1 MESSTHI
8 SRPSMGLLQLDEG
21 NKRYE
26 LTRHAPAEALSPF
39 VKHYWLVSWDLTGL
53 ESYPQH
59 VVPNPCVNLVVER
72 GNTFFFGPSGRKFS
86 YLIRGKG
93 QVFGVKFRPGGF
105 YPFVRLPIS
114 SLCEQ
119 PLEVSR
125 VLDVSAASLEEQ
137 LLTDGHDVDKVSY
150 MDQLLCAHLP
160 AEDTQARL
168 VHDIVQQIELNR
180 ELLRVDDLSSFW
192 NIHTRKLQR
201 LFNQYVGIGPKTV
214 IKLYRLQNAAELIDR
229 GLHCDLVKLSQE
241 LGYHDQPHFIKD
253 FKSIIGSTPEEYI
266 HSRKNLPPNI
276 RTGV

>member
-39 VKHYWLVSWDLTGL
+39 VKHYWMVSWDLTGL

-86 YLIRGKG
+86 YHIHGKG

-105 YPFVRLPIS
+105 YPFVRLSIS

-137 LLTDGHDVDKVSY
+137 LLTDGRDVDKISY

>member
-8 SRPSMGLLQLDEG
+8 SIPSMGLLQLNEG

-39 VKHYWLVSWDLTGL
+39 VKHYWMVSWDLTGL

-93 QVFGVKFRPGGF
+93 AVFGVKFRPGGF

-114 SLCEQ
+114 SLCER

-125 VLDVSAASLEEQ
+125 VLNVSAASLEEQ
-137 LLTDGHDVDKVSY
+137 LLTDGSDVDKISY